1 MSDGSLLLTLAGV
14 NAYYG
19 RLHILKGV
27 SMHVNTGDIV
37 ALLGANGA
45 GKSTALR
52 VISGLLRPS
61 SGKIGFDGHDIGGR
75 PAEAL
80 VRLGITQV
88 PEGRQ
93 IFGPLSVHDNLTLGA
108 YTRLRAGCRPD
119 VEANL
124 ERVYAMFP
132 ILAERRRQ
140 RGGSL
145 SGGEQQMLA
154 IGRALMAEPRLLLLD
169 EPCLGLAPRMA
180 QQIMQTVSALR
191 DHGTTV
197 LLVEQN
203 VRAALR
209 IADRGYVMETGKIV
223 LEGTA
228 DELLRN
234 REVRRAYLGRDYKEV

>member
-1 MSDGSLLLTLAGV
+1 MSDGLLLTLAGV

-27 SMHVNTGDIV
+27 SMHVNSGEIV

-61 SGKIGFDGHDIGGR
+61 SGKIGFAGNDIGGR

-93 IFGPLSVHDNLTLGA
+93 VFGPLSVQDNLTLGA
-108 YTRLRAGCRPD
+108 YTRLRARCRP
-119 VEANL
+119 EFEKNL

-154 IGRALMAEPRLLLLD
+154 IGRALMSEPRLLLLD
-169 EPCLGLAPRMA
+169 EPCLGLAPRIA
-180 QQIMQTVSALR
+180 QQIMQTIATLR
-191 DHGTTV
+191 DQGTTV

>member
-1 MSDGSLLLTLAGV
+1 MSDGLLLTLAGV

-27 SMHVNTGDIV
+27 SMHVNSGEIV

-61 SGKIGFDGHDIGGR
+61 SGKIGFDGGDIGGK

-93 IFGPLSVHDNLTLGA
+93 VFGPLSVQDNLTLGA
-108 YTRLRAGCRPD
+108 YTRLRARCRPE
-119 VEANL
+119 VEKNL

-154 IGRALMAEPRLLLLD
+154 IGRALMSEPRLLLLD
-169 EPCLGLAPRMA
+169 EPCLGLAPRIA
-180 QQIMQTVSALR
+180 QQIMATIATLR
-191 DHGTTV
+191 DQGTTV

>member
-1 MSDGSLLLTLAGV
+1 MTDGSLLLTLAGV

-19 RLHILKGV
+19 RLHILKGL
-27 SMHVNTGDIV
+27 SMHVNSGDIV

-45 GKSTALR
+45 GKTTALR
-52 VISGLLRPS
+52 VISGLLKPS
-61 SGKIGFDGHDIGGR
+61 SGKIVFDGHDIGGK
-75 PAEAL
+75 PPEAL

-93 IFGPLSVHDNLTLGA
+93 VFGPLSVHDNLTLGA
-108 YTRLRAGCRPD
+108 YARLRAGCKCEVQQD
-119 VEANL
+119 L

-154 IGRALMAEPRLLLLD
+154 IGRALMAGPRLLVLD
-169 EPCLGLAPRMA
+169 EPCLGLAPRVAHMIIETIA
-180 QQIMQTVSALR
+180 ALR
-191 DHGTTV
+191 DQGATV

-228 DELLRN
+228 EELLRN